1 MRDFIQEVV
10 ISFAKEA
17 DTSLH
22 LVFKHHPMDRGYR
35 HYGNLLRELAKEY
48 DLEGRVHYVC
58 DVHLPTLMKH
68 SLGIVTINSTTG
80 IQALHHGKPVIALG
94 RAIYNLP
101 KLTFQGGLDQF
112 WKNPGRVNRL
122 HYRRFRYALVHYSQ
136 LNGAY
141 YGRSPWMQAYDE
153 KGFDHRFSHL
163 LESQKTKEKL
173 RVVKD

>member
-35 HYGNLLRELAKEY
+35 HYGQLLRELASEY
-48 DLEGRVHYVC
+48 GLDGRVHYMC

-68 SLGIVTINSTTG
+68 SLGVVTINSTTG

-101 KLTFQGGLDQF
+101 KLTYQGSLDQF
-112 WKNPGRVNRL
+112 
-122 HYRRFRYALVHYSQ
+122 
-136 LNGAY
+136 
-141 YGRSPWMQAYDE
+141 
-153 KGFDHRFSHL
+153 
-163 LESQKTKEKL
+163 
-173 RVVKD
+173 